1 MAVLAEVGIPGAADV
16 MNAIVLTAVLSY
28 LNSGLYVA
36 SRMNF
41 TLARRGD
48 APQWMVQLNQRGVPA
63 RAIVLA
69 TSVGYLSV
77 IANAISP
84 EGVFEFLINASGAV
98 ALFVYLMI
106 AVSQVRMRRR
116 LERDAPERLEVRMWG
131 FPWLSYLVI
140 AGILVVIA
148 SMALVAE
155 VRSQLYLGLLSFA
168 VVLGAY
174 WRLRVRRG
182 SPQTGDA
189 ATATSA

>member
-1 MAVLAEVGIPGAADV
+1 MLC
-16 MNAIVLTAVLSY
+16 
-28 LNSGLYVA
+28 
-36 SRMNF
+36 RH
-41 TLARRGD
+41 
-48 APQWMVQLNQRGVPA
+48 
-63 RAIVLA
+63 
-69 TSVGYLSV
+69 
-77 IANAISP
+77 
-84 EGVFEFLINASGAV
+84 V

-106 AVSQVRMRRR
+106 AISQVRMRRR

-148 SMALVAE
+148 SMAFVAE

-174 WRLRVRRG
+174 WLRVRRG
-182 SPQTGDA
+182 SPQTGGA